1 MHKQS
6 LYRMDQSPYH
16 KDSRPR
22 AAPRTYQSH
31 RVRREEPTVAEYSSS
46 EGEDNGSHDDPV
58 YDHRQ
63 RNQGSQH
70 LGEYIFNEKVQK
82 KKI

>member
-6 LYRMDQSPYH
+6 IYSIDQSPYH

-31 RVRREEPTVAEYSSS
+31 RARREKEPTVAEYSSS

-58 YDHRQ
+58 YDHCQ
-63 RNQGSQH
+63 RNQGSHH
-70 LGEYIFNEKVQK
+70 LGEYIIK
-82 KKI
+82 KK